1 MVMRALTTR
10 WPGASDCERLTS
22 KGPSARGVCNLLHN
36 STTYSGVGLAVRPSG
51 RPGPDRH
58 AEDNR
63 SLPIRSGFEADQEDH
78 LALLL
83 GNSREGAIEIARREP
98 PCRIGCCY
106 RGWPMIVNLARG
118 AFSHIAPDT
127 VYVQVM
133 HKREEAG
140 AEIGTALHAALQSH
154 GRGCPGPDRR
164 PGTRRGSRHEHSAAA
179 AEFLFREVDQNRS
192 SYPPIFSASCRPG
205 MARESEGRRR
215 HLDYGEAQSFQ
226 DLPLCRFP
234 RLIGDE
240 LDAGLARS
248 SGISVED
255 FQTHPHAP
263 WVLAPSEHAGK
274 IRSRIASETT
284 YGRSAEATASRT
296 WAPAETPEASSGSST
311 ILPMAMWWKR
321 KRCIATIWA

>member
-1 MVMRALTTR
+1 MRALTTR

-58 AEDNR
+58 AEDHR

-83 GNSREGAIEIARREP
+83 GNSREGAIEIAQREP

-106 RGWPMIVNLARG
+106 RGWPIIVNLARGAG

-140 AEIGTALHAALQSH
+140 AEIGTALPAMLLCNRTDEGVLDQIVGPGHVVGQSTSIA
-154 GRGCPGPDRR
+154 P
-164 PGTRRGSRHEHSAAA
+164 RRGI
-179 AEFLFREVDQNRS
+179 
-192 SYPPIFSASCRPG
+192 PFS
-205 MARESEGRRR
+205 
-215 HLDYGEAQSFQ
+215 
-226 DLPLCRFP
+226 
-234 RLIGDE
+234 
-240 LDAGLARS
+240 
-248 SGISVED
+248 
-255 FQTHPHAP
+255 
-263 WVLAPSEHAGK
+263 
-274 IRSRIASETT
+274 RSRPKSF
-284 YGRSAEATASRT
+284 
-296 WAPAETPEASSGSST
+296 
-311 ILPMAMWWKR
+311 ILPSNVLGKLPAGYG
-321 KRCIATIWA
+321 A